1 MSYLYSFFIGYA
13 LGCISPSYILSA
25 VKKKDL
31 RKENTG
37 NLGATNTM
45 LTFGKKWG
53 VFVMLFD
60 ILKAM
65 IAVWLCGL
73 IFKSAPYA
81 RLLGGIACAFGH
93 IFPFYLKFRGGKGLA
108 TFGGLVLAY
117 SPLTF
122 LGLLLIGGALVF
134 ITNYS
139 VALPFSASILFP
151 VCVGF
156 IEGGAWQPI
165 LMAAL
170 FGLVIILKHWSNFLK
185 IRRGES
191 EKAKAFIKN
200 HVMK

>member
-65 IAVWLCGL
+65 IAVWLCGF

-122 LGLLLIGGALVF
+122 LGLLLIGGALV
-134 ITNYS
+134 
-139 VALPFSASILFP
+139 
-151 VCVGF
+151 
-156 IEGGAWQPI
+156 
-165 LMAAL
+165 
-170 FGLVIILKHWSNFLK
+170 IILKHWGNFLK

-191 EKAKAFIKN
+191 EKARTFIKN